1 MAVHSVRIRM
11 YCVGLGDCFLLTFPR
26 ADGSECHVMIDCGVL
41 KGTNPAKLKLAA
53 QNIFETTGGNLDVL
67 VATHVHWDHVSG
79 FKQARDIFKQFKVK
93 QVWLPWTET
102 IGDKKAAKLQEERK
116 TALAALQTAVSH
128 ISGAG
133 LTGEE
138 LGQKKKS
145 VQAVLDF
152 FGDEVRSAQTT
163 QAGEELGAVAAP
175 SANPEEISSS
185 DTGGSHEAMDFLASF
200 PGASVR
206 YCSPVKDGPQSLD
219 QVSGVRVYEFGPP
232 EDVAYLR
239 VFNPTKAREAYDEAM
254 RTEDAFYSALA
265 ALSAREE
272 NSAAAHHTNGQDAF
286 APFEEHHRIDMAAAN
301 IENGFFQA
309 HYGFAAQNTDAW
321 RRIDDNWLDIASEL
335 ALNLDNVTNNTS
347 LVLAFELGEPG
358 SGKVLLFA
366 ADAQVGNWLSWKELH
381 WKVKD
386 STNTEQAIISDDLL
400 ANVVFYKV
408 GHHGSHNATMR
419 EAGLEKMISNNLAA
433 MIPVDHDSAEKKG
446 WAMPFSSLMNRLVEK
461 TKGRVMRIDTGIPA
475 RANTT
480 LSDGDWVVFDQN
492 SEEFPASATRDT
504 RLYIDYFVPY

>member
-1 MAVHSVRIRM
+1 M

-26 ADGSECHVMIDCGVL
+26 SDGSECHVMIDCGVL
-41 KGTNPAKLKLAA
+41 KGSNSAKLKLAV
-53 QNIFETTGGNLDVL
+53 QNIYETTGGKLDVL
-67 VATHVHWDHVSG
+67 VGTHVHWDHVSG
-79 FKQARDIFKQFKVK
+79 FKQARELFTQFKVK

-102 IGDKKAAKLQEERK
+102 IGDVKAAKLQDERK
-116 TALAALQTAVSH
+116 TALAALQTAITH

-152 FGDEVRSAQTT
+152 FGD
-163 QAGEELGAVAAP
+163 AP
-175 SANPEEISSS
+175 SPARTVLPGGDGEAAAAVSAASEEITSS
-185 DTGGSHEAMDFLASF
+185 DSGGSHEAMDFLASF
-200 PGASVR
+200 PGAAVR
-206 YCSPVKDGPQSLD
+206 YCSPVKDGPQALD
-219 QVSGVRVYEFGPP
+219 QVQGVRVYEFGPP

-239 VFNPTKAREAYDEAM
+239 LFNPTKARETYGEAM

-265 ALSAREE
+265 ALSARDA
-272 NSAAAHHTNGQDAF
+272 NVPGVPGYGSRDAF
-286 APFEEHHRIDMAAAN
+286 APFEEHN
-301 IENGFFQA
+301 KIELGEAKTRYEFFQG
-309 HYGFAAQNTDAW
+309 HYGFTAQDSDAW

-366 ADAQVGNWLSWKELH
+366 ADAQVGNWLSWKELL

-386 STNTEQAIISDDLL
+386 SANTEQTIASDNLL

-408 GHHGSHNATMR
+408 GHHGSHNATLR
-419 EAGLEKMISNNLAA
+419 EAGLEKMVNNNLAA

-446 WAMPFSSLMNRLVEK
+446 WAMPFSSLLDRLVEK
-461 TKGRVMRIDTGIPA
+461 TKGRVMRIDTGIPV

-492 SEEFPASATRDT
+492 SEEFPSAANRDT